1 MEEMDYSPYV
11 PNVHFELIPIRNLV
25 SNQTYQRELS
35 RSHIER
41 TIRAFDKN
49 QLNPVKVSR
58 RDGVNYVMDGQHTV
72 EIVNGVSGSQDTPVW
87 CMVYDDLEY
96 KVEAGLFAEQQKYT
110 RRLTPYQ
117 IYVAHIE
124 AGNDEQLI
132 IQGLVESYGL
142 SIAKTRGP
150 CILGCISALEWIYE
164 NFSYHTLDR
173 ALRLC
178 VAAWE
183 GDVNSMSGLLLKA
196 IAIMIMVYKDDMRD
210 DLFKEKVGAITPKD
224 VARLARERGGGTLA
238 VVEVLLTEYNK
249 RMKGNTLPWRRLNT
263 LRDAGLNDS
272 QSADNEDELE
282 QTESIEEQSGFV

>member
-1 MEEMDYSPYV
+1 MLESTES
-11 PNVHFELIPIRNLV
+11 IPIKQNSLFFQNL
-25 SNQTYQRELS
+25 L
-35 RSHIER
+35 
-41 TIRAFDKN
+41 RAFDKN

-72 EIVNGVSGSQDTPVW
+72 EIVDGVSGSQDTPVW

-210 DLFKEKVGAITPKD
+210 DLFKEKVGAISPKD

-282 QTESIEEQSGFV
+282 HTESIEEQSVLV